1 MLYNDDI
8 DEFTLDLSLES
19 RLDRYIKD
27 NFYPAYT
34 ISMLASVFLVGGAI
48 RDLRF
53 AKRPKDLD
61 FVVHGELNL
70 DWVQDVLKKF
80 NIDYAFNRF
89 GGFKINYNGINVDLW
104 LTNDLFSAMQYN
116 VDGLYY
122 DVKNKRLLSFTYE
135 DFIVN
140 GLIEINPHNNIDRG
154 RELKLKEYQKN
165 VLKL

>member
-53 AKRPKDLD
+53 AKRP
-61 FVVHGELNL
+61 
-70 DWVQDVLKKF
+70 
-80 NIDYAFNRF
+80 I
-89 GGFKINYNGINVDLW
+89 
-104 LTNDLFSAMQYN
+104 
-116 VDGLYY
+116 
-122 DVKNKRLLSFTYE
+122 
-135 DFIVN
+135 
-140 GLIEINPHNNIDRG
+140 
-154 RELKLKEYQKN
+154 
-165 VLKL
+165 